1 MTAGGDF
8 IPTGEPNEFEE
19 PSYPKLFGLSLT
31 PTVSGILLALLGLG
45 AAIWLWM
52 TIVQPT
58 IQRNQEL
65 RTDVATKEQ
74 QLIDQEET
82 QRQIQEARTRLAEA
96 QQLQSDV
103 LGLFA
108 TQRSLDTL
116 LLDVNERVQSANAGI
131 QDPARRANLSRFDL
145 NTTESGIVS
154 DGSYGSTVNGRLRR
168 QVYDVEIEGTFPQ
181 VVSIVRS
188 IERLQP
194 LLVVSDLTS
203 QLDTE
208 SQRLVLDTQG
218 RVASGQ
224 PESRITAAFQ
234 LAALVPVDQPATQ
247 PTEQTGETEA
257 TEETGET
264 EEAEPA
270 E

>member
-8 IPTGEPNEFEE
+8 IPTGDPNEFEE

-45 AAIWLWM
+45 AAIWLWSAV
-52 TIVQPT
+52 VQPSL
-58 IQRNQEL
+58 QRNQEL
-65 RTDVATKEQ
+65 RTDVATKRQ

-82 QRQIQEARTRLAEA
+82 QRQIQEAQNRLTEAE
-96 QQLQSDV
+96 QLQSDV

-131 QDPARRANLSRFDL
+131 QDPARRANLVRFDL
-145 NTTESGIVS
+145 NSSESGVVT
-154 DGSYGSTVNGRLRR
+154 DGSYGSTVDGRLRR

-194 LLVVSDLTS
+194 LLVVGDLTS
-203 QLDTE
+203 QLDTTT
-208 SQRLVLDTQG
+208 QRLVLNPDGQ
-218 RVASGQ
+218 VAAGQ
-224 PESRITAAFQ
+224 PEPRINAAFQ
-234 LAALVPVDQPATQ
+234 LAALVPVEQTAPQ
-247 PTEQTGETEA
+247 PTEQTDA
-257 TEETGET
+257 TEET
-264 EEAEPA
+264 EEAETA
-270 E
+270 Q

>member
-19 PSYPKLFGLSLT
+19 PTYPKLFGLSLT

-45 AAIWLWM
+45 AAIWLWASV
-52 TIVQPT
+52 VQPT
-58 IQRNQEL
+58 MQRNQEL
-65 RTDVATKEQ
+65 RTDVATKRQ

-82 QRQIQEARTRLAEA
+82 QRQIQAARTRLAEA

-131 QDPARRANLSRFDL
+131 QDPARRATLSRFDL
-145 NTTESGIVS
+145 NSEETGIVQ
-154 DGSYGSTVNGRLRR
+154 DGSYGSVVNGRLRR

-194 LLVVSDLTS
+194 LLVVNDLTS
-203 QLDTE
+203 QLDSA
-208 SQRLVLDTQG
+208 SQRLVIDNQG

-224 PESRITAAFQ
+224 PDPRITAAFQ
-234 LAALVPVDQPATQ
+234 LAALVPVEQPVTQ
-247 PTEQTGETEA
+247 PTEPAE
-257 TEETGET
+257 ET

>member
-19 PSYPKLFGLSLT
+19 PSYPKLFGLTLT

-45 AAIWLWM
+45 AAIWLFASV
-52 TIVQPT
+52 VQPT
-58 IQRNQEL
+58 LQRNQEL
-65 RTDVATKEQ
+65 RTDVATKRQ

-82 QRQIQEARTRLAEA
+82 QRRIQEARDRLAEA

-131 QDPARRANLSRFDL
+131 QDPARRANLSRFDF
-145 NTTESGIVS
+145 NTAESGIVE

-203 QLDTE
+203 QLDTA
-208 SQRLVLDTQG
+208 SQRLVLNTEGQ
-218 RVASGQ
+218 VAAGQ
-224 PESRITAAFQ
+224 PEPRITAAFQ
-234 LAALVPVDQPATQ
+234 LEALVPVEQSAQPAE
-247 PTEQTGETEA
+247 PAAE
-257 TEETGET
+257 TEETETTET
-264 EEAEPA
+264 ETTE
-270 E
+270 